1 METPL
6 VFCER
11 AIVNFVLWAPALK
24 PKNFLD
30 FFLQL
35 ICVIKTKLE
44 LTFIVLFC
52 LSIYFISSLWRAFCF
67 FCLFVF
73 VLFFCQKILSRVRF
87 WENWNFKL
95 MDFFRVILH
104 KIAIRANSCR
114 IWFVITGQHDNP
126 DASLQEPLNCFP
138 VIQIDMYRNPIF
150 YKYHTC

>member
-1 METPL
+1 METPP

-24 PKNFLD
+24 PKNVLD

-44 LTFIVLFC
+44 LTFIVLFVY
-52 LSIYFISSLWRAFCF
+52 LFIPFQGCDVEFFVCF
-67 FCLFVF
+67 FVF
-73 VLFFCQKILSRVRF
+73 FFCQKILSRVRF
-87 WENWNFKL
+87 WENWNFKV

-104 KIAIRANSCR
+104 KTAIGANSCR

-126 DASLQEPLNCFP
+126 DASLQEPVICFP
-138 VIQIDMYRNPIF
+138 VIQIDMYRTLIF